1 MRRAL
6 YSQFYVIINNDVD
19 SILYYI
25 ITIVYLII
33 LLSELYL
40 IFCYFILSKCKGVD
54 IFGHNCILQC
64 NYTSYIC
71 ESESFVLFIFLYLL

>member
-6 YSQFYVIINNDVD
+6 YSLFYVIINNDVD
-19 SILYYI
+19 SFYI
-25 ITIVYLII
+25 INIIVYLII

-40 IFCYFILSKCKGVD
+40 IFCYVILSKCKGVD
-54 IFGHNCILQC
+54 IFCHNYILQC

-71 ESESFVLFIFLYLL
+71 EGESFVLFIFVYLL